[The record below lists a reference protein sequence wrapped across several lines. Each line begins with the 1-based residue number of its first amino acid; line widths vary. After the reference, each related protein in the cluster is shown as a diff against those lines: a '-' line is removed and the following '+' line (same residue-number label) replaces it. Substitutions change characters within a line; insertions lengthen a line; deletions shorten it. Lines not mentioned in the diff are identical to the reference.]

1 MFKYCWKHDLF
12 LGLDGRRLLIWR
24 PASRRSYSK
33 SSFEFLISSPSFVT
47 INDELMTADAAA
59 AAAAVLI
66 DYSSSLVQLL
76 NPIGDWCA
84 ILLKGG
90 SSLSSFDR
98 LLRRTLYSK
107 EILNKMAKTGIG
119 RLDSTRLDQ
128 TNDFFPFLF
137 FTFCCVWISWGAK
150 DVYRVRTLHREAN
163 NLDFLLLFV
172 KERSVGRTVGTKG
185 ESQPMRRRAWVSHA
199 PFHRHPPAF
208 TIPLQQLILDMAT
221 SVDDDTGQAR
231 PTWANEKKKLI
242 IE

>member
-1 MFKYCWKHDLF
+1 MVVVYSSD
-12 LGLDGRRLLIWR
+12 DR
-24 PASRRSYSK
+24 PAAEAIQSHHL
-33 SSFEFLISSPSFVT
+33 SSWYLLLLLWPST
-47 INDELMTADAAA
+47 MTADAAA

-172 KERSVGRTVGTKG
+172 KERSVGRSDGR
-185 ESQPMRRRAWVSHA
+185 S
-199 PFHRHPPAF
+199 
-208 TIPLQQLILDMAT
+208 
-221 SVDDDTGQAR
+221 
-231 PTWANEKKKLI
+231 
-242 IE
+242 